1 MRIAIINQPLSNRG
15 DESAH
20 RAFVYRMANAL
31 SNDTIDV
38 ILCEDNYLLVDA
50 IKVKCKNVNYIRIP
64 KGILYHRI
72 QKYVFL
78 TNTFPISYLYPTFYK
93 FHRLLSCYDKVVC
106 APGGI
111 CLGGFMSW
119 NHLWQLTLAKR
130 LGKPIYYWGR
140 SIGPFTEESRA
151 RKIFKKHSYEMLNY
165 FSYISLRDSK
175 SIAIAKKIGIECDQ
189 IVDSAFLT
197 DIKIEIPESIKNKI
211 GQNEFITFVPNELTW
226 HYRYRSVDKSKI
238 DNFYLKILDLIGAKY
253 PQYKIV
259 MLPQT
264 YQSVINDCAYFEYLK
279 QKSENQNIIVVDEN
293 QSSDIQQALIKKSK
307 LVIGARYH
315 SIVFALNNETPF
327 IALSYEHKIK
337 GLLETLN
344 YTNRM
349 IEIQDIFDD
358 GKDGEYAV
366 ALAKVK
372 ELLNE
377 DAFVIHNNEAKDI
390 VNKGFE
396 SFIKCITNGNKE

>member
-1 MRIAIINQPLSNRG
+1 MKIAIINQPLSNRG

-20 RAFVYRMANAL
+20 KAFVYRMANAL
-31 SNDTIDV
+31 PNDSIDI
-38 ILCEDNYLLVDA
+38 ILCEDKQSLVDA
-50 IKVKCKNVNYIRIP
+50 VKVNCKNVNYIRIP
-64 KGILYHRI
+64 KGRLYHRI

-78 TNTFPISYLYPTFYK
+78 TNTFSFSYIYPAFNI
-93 FHRLLSCYDKVVC
+93 FHKLLKAYDKVVC

-130 LGKPIYYWGR
+130 LNKPIYYWGR
-140 SIGPFTEESRA
+140 SIGPFTEENRA

-175 SIAIAKKIGIECDQ
+175 SIETAKELGLKCDQ

-197 DIKIEIPESIKNKI
+197 DIKLEIPDNIKKII

-226 HYRYRSVDKSKI
+226 HYRYRNVDKSKI
-238 DNFYLKILDLIGAKY
+238 DNFYLRILDFISEEY

-264 YQSVINDCAYFEYLK
+264 YQSIINDCDYFEFLK
-279 QKSENQNIIVVDEN
+279 KKSGNQNIIVVDEN

-337 GLLETLN
+337 GLLDTLK

-349 IEIQDIFDD
+349 VEIQDIFDE
-358 GKDGEYAV
+358 GK
-366 ALAKVK
+366 
-372 ELLNE
+372 NE
-377 DAFVIHNNEAKDI
+377 DYINSLSTIKGLLIEKDFIVHNNEA
-390 VNKGFE
+390 N
-396 SFIKCITNGNKE
+396 